1 MVVVI
6 KALGWILVG
15 QSIPSVIETV
25 DIRRMVEHTCR
36 ASIWMDEYHSEP
48 LYADDVTFI
57 RVGLIGVPTHSPNR
71 NKVRL
76 KQWNTEYGTKWV
88 AECHKEGEG
97 DLN

>member
-1 MVVVI
+1 MV
-6 KALGWILVG
+6 ATNAQGWILVG

-57 RVGLIGVPTHSPNR
+57 RVGLIGVPTVSLKTPLTVNCY
-71 NKVRL
+71 NLVR
-76 KQWNTEYGTKWV
+76 KYE
-88 AECHKEGEG
+88 
-97 DLN
+97 

>member
-1 MVVVI
+1 MV
-6 KALGWILVG
+6 ATNAQGWILVG

-57 RVGLIGVPTHSPNR
+57 RVGLIGVPTELSTGSNPFHIYSTVHCKR
-71 NKVRL
+71 S
-76 KQWNTEYGTKWV
+76 
-88 AECHKEGEG
+88 
-97 DLN
+97 

>member
-1 MVVVI
+1 MV
-6 KALGWILVG
+6 ATNAQGWILVG

-57 RVGLIGVPTHSPNR
+57 RVGLIGVPTSTSDTVPLLR
-71 NKVRL
+71 
-76 KQWNTEYGTKWV
+76 WNYSEVLRGV
-88 AECHKEGEG
+88 PIRI
-97 DLN
+97 